1 MDIAALSTAMSQTN
15 LLSQIGT
22 AVLSMSMDMA
32 ETAGDGMVQVLES
45 AVTPELGSNI
55 DIRV

>member
-1 MDIAALSTAMSQTN
+1 MDIAALSTSMSQMN
-15 LLSQIGT
+15 LTSQIGT

-32 ETAGDGMVQVLES
+32 ETAGDGLIKVMES
-45 AVTPELGSNI
+45 SVTPELGTNI

>member
-1 MDIAALSTAMSQTN
+1 MDITALSTAMSQTS
-15 LLSQIGT
+15 LLNQVGA
-22 AVLSMSMDMA
+22 AVLSMSMDMV
-32 ETAGDGMVQVLES
+32 ETAGEGMIQVLES

>member
-1 MDIAALSTAMSQTN
+1 MDIAALSTAMSQMN
-15 LLSQIGT
+15 LMSQVST

-32 ETAGDGMVQVLES
+32 ETAGDGMIKIMES
-45 AVTPELGSNI
+45 SVNPELGSSI